1 MKRCLALLLLG
12 ISAVASAAPRNDI
25 PSCYDYAHMAQ
36 YRPAETGREL
46 VIIVDQTVTV
56 PLELKKSTWSQVLRF
71 VQPGD
76 RVLLYQ
82 FSALLQDNY
91 MKRVFDGRLEMPFI
105 DKKTRNGIGMDSLKS
120 LDACLVQQQQFF
132 AKTLGGHIAASFAD
146 SQTRIAKSEILD
158 SLKHIASDLQHT
170 PSSQTTILLISDM
183 LENSDFDSFYRQQA
197 IRELSPQ
204 DELQRVTRQGLLADF
219 GGANVYV
226 AGAGLID
233 VHAKNSYRSGKV
245 LQQLKTFWQDYFEAS
260 NAKLIGFGT
269 PELTVDLR

>member
-1 MKRCLALLLLG
+1 MKHCLALLLLG
-12 ISAVASAAPRNDI
+12 ISTAVTAAPRNDI
-25 PSCYDYAHMAQ
+25 PSCYDYAHMPQ

-56 PLELKKSTWSQVLRF
+56 PLELKKSTWNQVLRF

-76 RVLLYQ
+76 HVMLYQ

-91 MKRVFDGRLEMPFI
+91 MKRVFDGRLEMPFT
-105 DKKTRNGIGMDSLKS
+105 DQKTRNGIGMDSLKS
-120 LDACLVQQQQFF
+120 LDGCLVQQQQFF
-132 AKTLGGHIAASFAD
+132 AKTLGGHMAASFAD

-158 SLKHIASDLQHT
+158 SLKHIASDLQHS
-170 PSSQTTILLISDM
+170 PSSQTTVLLISDM
-183 LENSDFDSFYRQQA
+183 LENSDFDSFYRQQS
-197 IRELSPQ
+197 IRELSPK

-233 VHAKNSYRSGKV
+233 INAKNSYRSGKV
-245 LQQLKTFWQDYFEAS
+245 LQQLKAFWQAYFEAS
-260 NAKLIGFGT
+260 NAKLMGFGT

>member
-1 MKRCLALLLLG
+1 MKYCLALLLWG
-12 ISAVASAAPRNDI
+12 ISTAVAAAPRNDI

-56 PLELKKSTWSQVLRF
+56 PLDLKKSTWNQVLRF

-76 RVLLYQ
+76 HVMLYQ

-132 AKTLGGHIAASFAD
+132 AKTLGGHMAASFAD

-158 SLKHIASDLQHT
+158 SLKHIASDLQHS

-204 DELQRVTRQGLLADF
+204 NELQRVTRQGLLADF

-233 VHAKNSYRSGKV
+233 INAKNSYRSGKV
-245 LQQLKTFWQDYFEAS
+245 LRQLKTFWQDYFEAS
-260 NAKLIGFGT
+260 NAKLISFGT

>member
-12 ISAVASAAPRNDI
+12 ISAVSSAAPRNDI

-132 AKTLGGHIAASFAD
+132 AKTLGGHMAASFAD